1 MSPEAAASLLYDG
14 QSAAHG
20 AGGYPTL
27 RAADAAFV
35 TRGMNLLELGKL
47 VANFRRGD
55 KMTTQI
61 TAVFDDRDGA
71 DLALMRLRRNGI
83 EYSIA
88 EMRAPDRK
96 TKSDMP
102 LVNMSPAY
110 GHAATDGF
118 MPGEVYAAVLNSRA
132 VMERTRTAA
141 GQARLTL
148 NVRADQVLR
157 AREIIATVKG
167 RVL

>member
-1 MSPEAAASLLYDG
+1 
-14 QSAAHG
+14 
-20 AGGYPTL
+20 
-27 RAADAAFV
+27 
-35 TRGMNLLELGKL
+35 
-47 VANFRRGD
+47 
-55 KMTTQI
+55 MTTQL

-88 EMRAPDRK
+88 EMRAPDRR

-102 LVNMSPAY
+102 LLNMSPSY
-110 GHAATDGF
+110 GLTATDGIL
-118 MPGEVYAAVLNSRA
+118 PGEMYAAVLGSRA
-132 VMERTRTAA
+132 VMERSAASA

-148 NVRADQVLR
+148 NIRTDQVLR
-157 AREIIATVKG
+157 AREIISTVKG

>member
-1 MSPEAAASLLYDG
+1 
-14 QSAAHG
+14 
-20 AGGYPTL
+20 
-27 RAADAAFV
+27 
-35 TRGMNLLELGKL
+35 
-47 VANFRRGD
+47 
-55 KMTTQI
+55 MTTQL

-88 EMRAPDRK
+88 EMKAPDRK
-96 TKSDMP
+96 AKSDMP
-102 LVNMSPAY
+102 LLNMSPSY
-110 GHAATDGF
+110 GLTVADNGVL
-118 MPGEVYAAVLNSRA
+118 PGEMYAAVLGSRA
-132 VMERTRTAA
+132 VMERNAASA

-157 AREIIATVKG
+157 AREIISTVKG

>member
-1 MSPEAAASLLYDG
+1 
-14 QSAAHG
+14 
-20 AGGYPTL
+20 
-27 RAADAAFV
+27 
-35 TRGMNLLELGKL
+35 
-47 VANFRRGD
+47 
-55 KMTTQI
+55 MTTQL

-102 LVNMSPAY
+102 LLGMSPSY
-110 GHAATDGF
+110 GLTATDGIL
-118 MPGEVYAAVLNSRA
+118 PGEMYAAVLNSRA
-132 VMERTRTAA
+132 VMERSAASA

>member
-1 MSPEAAASLLYDG
+1 
-14 QSAAHG
+14 
-20 AGGYPTL
+20 
-27 RAADAAFV
+27 
-35 TRGMNLLELGKL
+35 
-47 VANFRRGD
+47 
-55 KMTTQI
+55 MTTQM

-88 EMRAPDRK
+88 EIKAPDRK
-96 TKSDMP
+96 VKSDMP
-102 LVNMSPAY
+102 LLNMSPSY
-110 GHAATDGF
+110 GLTATDGIL
-118 MPGEVYAAVLNSRA
+118 PGEMYAAVLNSRA
-132 VMERTRTAA
+132 VMERNASYA

-157 AREIIATVKG
+157 AREIISTVKG

>member
-1 MSPEAAASLLYDG
+1 
-14 QSAAHG
+14 
-20 AGGYPTL
+20 
-27 RAADAAFV
+27 
-35 TRGMNLLELGKL
+35 
-47 VANFRRGD
+47 
-55 KMTTQI
+55 MTTQM

-88 EMRAPDRK
+88 EIKAPDRK
-96 TKSDMP
+96 AKSDMP
-102 LVNMSPAY
+102 LLNMSPSY
-110 GHAATDGF
+110 GLTATDGIL
-118 MPGEVYAAVLNSRA
+118 PGEMYAAVLNSRA
-132 VMERTRTAA
+132 VMERNAASA

>member
-1 MSPEAAASLLYDG
+1 
-14 QSAAHG
+14 
-20 AGGYPTL
+20 
-27 RAADAAFV
+27 
-35 TRGMNLLELGKL
+35 
-47 VANFRRGD
+47 
-55 KMTTQI
+55 MTTQL

-102 LVNMSPAY
+102 LLNMSPSY
-110 GHAATDGF
+110 GLTATDGIL
-118 MPGEVYAAVLNSRA
+118 PGEMYAAVLGSRA
-132 VMERTRTAA
+132 VMERSAASA

-148 NVRADQVLR
+148 NIRTDQVLR
-157 AREIIATVKG
+157 AREIISTVKG